1 MTLKHTLR
9 LIANDTRERA
19 RLQEKRYSVVSYFK
33 LALNPPALAV
43 VIYRFQHWLH
53 TSGWPRAAA
62 TLHWLNVVL
71 FTTDISSQAVIGE
84 HFILYHANGIY
95 VGDKVR
101 IGNNVSL
108 IHHNT
113 IATGPR
119 VNEQAGDLVVIDD
132 NTVVGCGARIVGNL
146 TIGHDTF
153 IGASAV
159 VIESL
164 PSHSFHCSGPG
175 EKMELA

>member
-9 LIANDTRERA
+9 LIAEDTRERA
-19 RLQEKRYSVVSYFK
+19 RLQEKRYGVVSYLK
-33 LALNPPALAV
+33 LAFNPPALAV

-53 TSGWPRAAA
+53 TSGWPRAAGM
-62 TLHWLNVVL
+62 LHWLNVVL

-113 IATGPR
+113 VATGPR
-119 VNEQAGDLVVIDD
+119 VDEQPGDLVVIDD
-132 NTVVGCGARIVGNL
+132 NTMVGCGARIVGNL
-146 TIGHDTF
+146 TVGHDTF

-159 VIESL
+159 VTESL
-164 PSHSFHCSGPG
+164 PSHSFHFAGPG
-175 EKMELA
+175 ERNELS